1 MATDIN
7 DKLLKV
13 IALAKQGIGG
23 EKTAAI
29 ATVKRIC
36 KTHGLDYDEVMGA
49 AETAQIKEFVLDI
62 KWRNKMEEDML
73 AQVCLK
79 FACTP
84 DNPDLFYNQYRK
96 VYIYNTTAAK
106 HLETI
111 NAASVYLHQFRKERK
126 KLEQALLG
134 AFCQK
139 HRLYPT
145 EETYNARH
153 PEQAKQIGDGDSK
166 IDVDAE
172 FKKIEEAR
180 RRMALAEGMDDVNL
194 HKSIGS
200 GA

>member
-1 MATDIN
+1 MDKVN

-13 IALAKQGIGG
+13 IALAKHGVGG
-23 EKTAAI
+23 ERTAAI
-29 ATVKRIC
+29 ATAKRIC
-36 KTHGLDYDEVMGA
+36 KTHGLDYDEVMGS
-49 AETAQIKEFVLDI
+49 AETAKIHEYTLDI
-62 KWRNKMEEDML
+62 KWRNKLEEDML

-84 DNPDLFYNQYRK
+84 EHPDLFFNSYRK
-96 VYIYNTTAAK
+96 VFIYNTTAAK

-126 KLEQALLG
+126 KLEQAILG

-153 PEQAKQIGDGDSK
+153 PEEAKRIGDGK

-180 RRMALAEGMDDVNL
+180 RRMAIAEGMDDVSL

-200 GA
+200 GK